1 MIRKDRNGPILVLFS
16 AIATVVAACGPVQP
30 APSTP
35 ASGAS
40 ASAPPK
46 SAAQP
51 TQAPAQAAASTP
63 AVAGA
68 PTISISGPL
77 EGEAKS
83 LNGAGATFPAA
94 LYSKWFNDYDKLTQ
108 VKINYQSIG
117 SGGGIKSIQDQTV
130 DFGASDSPMT
140 DEQLQSTRGGEI
152 LHIPTA
158 LGAVVPTYNVSGI
171 KPDTKLKFSGETL
184 AGIFLGDITR

>member
-1 MIRKDRNGPILVLFS
+1 MIRKHCNGSILVLLS
-16 AIATVVAACGPVQP
+16 AIATVLAACGPVQP
-30 APSTP
+30 GPPT
-35 ASGAS
+35 
-40 ASAPPK
+40 SAPPK
-46 SAAQP
+46 LAAQP
-51 TQAPAQAAASTP
+51 TQDPAQAAASTP

-152 LHIPTA
+152 LHVPTA
-158 LGAVVPTYNVSGI
+158 LGAVVPTFNVSGL
-171 KPDTKLKFSGETL
+171 KPDTKLKFTGETL
-184 AGIFLGDITR
+184 AGIFFGD